1 MFTRKHLFT
10 GKAILPLF
18 IALTLAAPH
27 TFSQNYHYKIA
38 SIAQCNVL
46 DSILASHLQVNIKQP
61 DAGVMK
67 FRVTVLNPTDHSI
80 AISIRHGNDLLFED
94 LIGRTSYDNIFNMAD
109 LEDGNYVILISNGKE
124 KVTRNI
130 RIATET
136 RVDRQLTVD

>member
-1 MFTRKHLFT
+1 MFTRKHQFT

-27 TFSQNYHYKIA
+27 AFSQNYHYKIA

-61 DAGVMK
+61 DASVMK

-80 AISIRHGNDLLFED
+80 SITIRHGNDLLFED
-94 LIGRTSYDNIFNMAD
+94 LTGRTSYDNIFNMAD

-124 KVTRNI
+124 KITRNI
-130 RIATET
+130 RIAT
-136 RVDRQLTVD
+136 